1 MAFWSGETL
10 EERLPTLVRPFNADS
25 VDCAAY
31 TLHVGHEY
39 YVSPDGQDP
48 SPQHRTVQQ
57 LKDAEAFAIPPG
69 QFAFLLTKESVTVP
83 PDAIAFIS
91 IKAKLK
97 FNGLIDISGFHVDPG
112 YQGRLLFS
120 VLNSG
125 PNPIH
130 LRQGQP
136 VFLIWYADLDRMTER
151 KKDRNGFESIDLS
164 IVNGIS
170 GEILSLQS
178 LSKEI
183 NDLRVKTTFLNK
195 LIWIVVGIFGSILA
209 TLTLTELGPKI
220 LAALKNLFEAIR

>member
-10 EERLPTLVRPFNADS
+10 EERLPTLVSPFDADS

-48 SPQHRTVQQ
+48 SPQRHTVQQ

-69 QFAFLLTKESVTVP
+69 QFAFLLTEESVTVP
-83 PDAIAFIS
+83 LDAIAFIS
-91 IKAKLK
+91 IKARLK

-112 YQGRLLFS
+112 YQGKLLFS
-120 VLNSG
+120 VLNAG

-130 LRQGQP
+130 LRQGQS
-136 VFLIWYADLDRMTER
+136 VFLVWYADLDRMTER
-151 KKDRNGFESIDLS
+151 KKQGIGFMKIESG

-178 LSKEI
+178 LSQKINELQGEI
-183 NDLRVKTTFLNK
+183 SWRNKRLLILYSMVAGLLVKVFWPQITEFL
-195 LIWIVVGIFGSILA
+195 A
-209 TLTLTELGPKI
+209 
-220 LAALKNLFEAIR
+220 NLF